1 MKLRLTL
8 TTLVTI
14 LLMATACA
22 SDPPPTPDT
31 RETDRL
37 SRQIQQ
43 LQAENEAVRN
53 ELATLTAAGAEQI
66 QPPQGTPTAQP
77 TEQPEEPE
85 QRPIHDICDRSPSV
99 QTAILS
105 KLKLNRCSSVTRK
118 ELFRIE
124 QLQISSDL
132 KDSDLDGLVNLKEL
146 SISTKEKPLQVGIF
160 ANLVNLEKLSIGL
173 GEEPPPAGILN
184 DLGNLETI
192 KIYISPN
199 KPWDLKGVLTGANK
213 LKTIK
218 INADQGIDDYGG
230 IPAKVNIQGG
240 ELSGLQELE
249 AIAITGVE
257 SINGDPF
264 ARLESLNRVTLSSTS
279 PSGSEPSSQPA
290 FPQNAFLNNPNVKR
304 WDIYKFS
311 LAEEMPLASLEQFCS
326 LNRNFGGNHDPRYSV
341 GGEPVSLRSKD
352 YGVCRVGVGEPGPNG
367 SYPESQIKIVDGRP
381 EATS

>member
-8 TTLVTI
+8 TALVTI
-14 LLMATACA
+14 LFMATACA
-22 SDPPPTPDT
+22 SELAPTPDT

-37 SRQIQQ
+37 SRQIQK

-66 QPPQGTPTAQP
+66 QPPQGTPAAAPTAQP

-105 KLKLNRCSSVTRK
+105 KLKLNRCSSVTGK

-124 QLQISSDL
+124 QLKISSDL

-146 SISTKEKPLQVGIF
+146 SISTKEKPLPVGIF

-192 KIYISPN
+192 KIHISPN

-218 INADQGIDDYGG
+218 INADQGIIDYGG

-240 ELSGLQELE
+240 DLSGLQELE
-249 AIAITGVE
+249 ATAITGVE

-264 ARLESLNRVTLSSTS
+264 ARLESLNRVTLSGTS
-279 PSGSEPSSQPA
+279 PQPA

-304 WDIYKFS
+304 WDIYNFS

-341 GGEPVSLRSKD
+341 GGEPVSLKSED
-352 YGVCRVGVGEPGPNG
+352 VHGVCRVGVGEPGPNG
-367 SYPESQIKIVDGRP
+367 IYPESQIKIVDGRP